1 VYAFYI
7 PAQSSKQA
15 YQPETE
21 LLSFSSKE
29 RLMSHQKANP
39 KTQSPKKDLQ
49 DKEGMAQGA
58 DAADPSSLKKQIDSE
73 GQKPGQQKKAS

>member
-1 VYAFYI
+1 
-7 PAQSSKQA
+7 
-15 YQPETE
+15 
-21 LLSFSSKE
+21 
-29 RLMSHQKANP
+29 MSHQKANP